1 MRRVKAASGVIER
14 VVNDI
19 TPLEAGAAGDAATNA
34 LGGRLDTAGSNA
46 AGLAFDASGTTL
58 YVTDTNNAIVKKIAC
73 T

>member
-1 MRRVKAASGVIER
+1 VKASSSVIER

-34 LGGRLDTAGSNA
+34 LGGRLNTAGTDA
-46 AGLAFDASGTTL
+46 AGLAFDATGTTL
-58 YVTDTNNAIVKKIAC
+58 YVTDTNNAIVKKVAC